1 MKLTDV
7 DVSESAILSRVFHS
21 RMPALSPEIARMLLD
36 LDFDQ
41 EDKERMRR
49 LSAKAREGT
58 LSPDEEV
65 RINNYERVGHLLNI
79 LRSMARRS
87 LKRPAPRKTRS
98 ADQA

>member
-1 MKLTDV
+1 
-7 DVSESAILSRVFHS
+7 
-21 RMPALSPEIARMLLD
+21 MLLD

-49 LSAKAREGT
+49 LSARAREGT

-65 RINNYERVGHLLNI
+65 RINNYERVGYLLNI
-79 LRSMARRS
+79 LRSMACRS